1 MRKLTAGLFV
11 MLDGFVESPERL
23 PARHFDAA
31 VHEARALVCAPK
43 PEVERLAAHQRAG
56 RS

>member
-31 VHEARALVCAPK
+31 VDEARALVCAPK